1 MDNLKLAEKLFPN
14 INKDI
19 NYYETKYPERKLP
32 EGAIVTR
39 FAPSPTGFV
48 HMGSLRT
55 ALIAK
60 KIAEDTNGVF
70 YLRIEDT
77 DDKRSVKNGISG
89 IINDLNNFDIE
100 IKEGRIT
107 ESEDKGSY
115 GPYLQTE
122 RKEIYQTYVK
132 ELIKKGLAYPCF
144 CTEEDLDQI
153 RLNQEAKKERLGY
166 YGRYARCRHLTE
178 KEIEEKLNK
187 NIPYAIRLKSLG
199 NFNNKIMC
207 NDLSKGKIEFP
218 ENDLDVVLLKSDGIP
233 TYHLA
238 HTIDDHLMRTT
249 HILRGDEWL
258 SSYPIHEQLF
268 KIFNFKLPRYCHLTP
283 INKKDGDSIRKISK
297 RKDPEAALSYYHE
310 KGIPTQAVELYLM
323 TTANSNFEAWLEQNQ
338 DKILKDFRF
347 DFKKMSL
354 SGSIFDL
361 DKLLNVSKNYISKLT
376 AEEVYN
382 KSLIWAEEYDKEL
395 YNLLNKCKEYSIN
408 IFNIERN
415 QKKPRKDLSSWSDV
429 RENIWYMYDELFF
442 KEENN
447 QVNKIENYQE
457 IINQYSNKY
466 FNINDDK
473 ENWFNKIKLLS
484 EEFNYASNM
493 KDYKINP
500 NKYNGSVADISNLI
514 RVALTTKDQTPD
526 LYQIIQILGEEKT
539 QERLKKLNIKNK

>member
-1 MDNLKLAEKLFPN
+1 MDNQKLENKLFPN

-19 NYYETKYPERKLP
+19 NYYENKYPERTLP

-70 YLRIEDT
+70 FLRIEDT
-77 DDKRSVKNGISG
+77 DDKRSVENGILG

-100 IKEGRIT
+100 IKEGRISET
-107 ESEDKGSY
+107 EDKGQY

-122 RKEIYQTYVK
+122 RKEIYQTFVK
-132 ELIKKGLAYPCF
+132 ELIKKDLAYPCF
-144 CTEEDLDQI
+144 CTEEDLEQI
-153 RLNQEAKKERLGY
+153 RLNQEAKKDRLGY

-178 KEIEEKLNK
+178 QEIEDKINK
-187 NIPYAIRLKSLG
+187 NIPFAIRLKSPG
-199 NFNNKIMC
+199 NFNNKIIC

-238 HTIDDHLMRTT
+238 HVIDDHLMRTT

-283 INKKDGDSIRKISK
+283 INKKDGNSIRKISK

-323 TTANSNFEAWLEQNQ
+323 TTANSNFEAWLEQNPN
-338 DKILKDFRF
+338 KTIKDFRF

-361 DKLLNVSKNYISKLT
+361 DKLLNISKNYISKLT

-395 YNLLNKCKEYSIN
+395 YNLLNKHKEYSIN

-415 QKKPRKDLSSWSDV
+415 QKKPRKDLSSWSEV
-429 RENIWYMYDELFF
+429 KENIWYMYDELFF
-442 KEENN
+442 KEKTN
-447 QVNKIENYQE
+447 QVNKIENYKE
-457 IINQYSNKY
+457 IINQYINKY
-466 FNINDDK
+466 FDIKDDK

-484 EEFNYASNM
+484 EEFNYTSNM
-493 KDYKINP
+493 KDYKSNP
-500 NKYNGSVADISNLI
+500 NKYKGNVADISNLI
-514 RVALTTKDQTPD
+514 RVILTTKDQTPD

-539 QERLKKLNIKNK
+539 KERLKKAI